1 MSAPNQGRQSPEP
14 ASQTEAQIGT
24 MADPK
29 NKGATQLYDDGKKS
43 SEQWLQGLG
52 SNPKGPVEEHT
63 AAVRSEQR

>member
-24 MADPK
+24 MADPE
-29 NKGATQLYDDGKKS
+29 NKGATQPYDDGKKS

-63 AAVRSEQR
+63 AAARSEQQ

>member
-1 MSAPNQGRQSPEP
+1 
-14 ASQTEAQIGT
+14 
-24 MADPK
+24 MADPE

-63 AAVRSEQR
+63 AAVRSEQQ